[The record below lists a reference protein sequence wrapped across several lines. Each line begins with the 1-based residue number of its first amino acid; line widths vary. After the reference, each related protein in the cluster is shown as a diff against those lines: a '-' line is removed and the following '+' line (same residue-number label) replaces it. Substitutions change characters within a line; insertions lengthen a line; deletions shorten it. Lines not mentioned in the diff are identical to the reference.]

1 MMNESFM
8 DFTSKNVGCDGVLKM
23 YKRDKGFIDHAL
35 NFPFSESSSAFQ
47 DRIVLPMRE
56 NIMHTL
62 RRSCPSTRCL
72 GAQLKRLRPIATFA
86 TFLLT
91 YMDHDY
97 SLQGHQ

>member
-8 DFTSKNVGCDGVLKM
+8 DFTSKNVGGDGVLKM

-62 RRSCPSTRCL
+62 RRSCPSARCL

-86 TFLLT
+86 TSLLT
-91 YMDHDY
+91 YMDHDN
-97 SLQGHQ
+97 SSQGHQ

>member
-8 DFTSKNVGCDGVLKM
+8 VFTSKNVGGDDGMKM
-23 YKRDKGFIDHAL
+23 YKSDKGFIDLAL
-35 NFPFSESSSAFQ
+35 NFSFSESSSAFQ
-47 DRIVLPMRE
+47 DQIVLAMRE

-62 RRSCPSTRCL
+62 RRSCLLARCQ

-86 TFLLT
+86 TSLLA
-91 YMDHDY
+91 YMDHDN